1 MNILLVDDKYDVV
14 YGIAQGVDWA
24 GIGEIRLF
32 FAFSG
37 KEALDIIEKN
47 HIQLL
52 ITDIEMPGMSGL
64 ELADILQ
71 KKKADVGVIFLS
83 SHDSFRYA
91 QAAIRLG

>member
-71 KKKADVGVIFLS
+71 TLHNHNLQIKKQRWLS
-83 SHDSFRYA
+83 SALTIH
-91 QAAIRLG
+91 